1 MDDVRQRG
9 ALKAC
14 VFYVLLRLSRSL
26 LQRRNPLS
34 CLVL

>member
-14 VFYVLLRLSRSL
+14 VFYVLYAFLGRCCSDATR
-26 LQRRNPLS
+26 
-34 CLVL
+34 